1 MMEFMGYRRPDGSVG
16 IRNKIL
22 IIAVD
27 ECCEGI
33 ARGIARHSE
42 AAVVMTNWYTC
53 MLGGN
58 EETFNQMIAVGKN
71 PNVAAVMV
79 IAMGCGSILPSQVG
93 DEIAK
98 TGKTV
103 VCLTCEELKG
113 PGIRSPMAWSA

>member
-42 AAVVMTNWYTC
+42 AVVVMTNWYTC

-58 EETFNQMIAVGKN
+58 EETVG
-71 PNVAAVMV
+71 
-79 IAMGCGSILPSQVG
+79 ISLY
-93 DEIAK
+93 
-98 TGKTV
+98 
-103 VCLTCEELKG
+103 
-113 PGIRSPMAWSA
+113 SPLFTRKRKPMR

>member
-58 EETFNQMIAVGKN
+58 EETVNQMIAVGKN

-79 IAMGCGSILPSQVG
+79 IAMGRGAPEG
-93 DEIAK
+93 DGG
-98 TGKTV
+98 TD
-103 VCLTCEELKG
+103 
-113 PGIRSPMAWSA
+113 